1 MTSSSSSP
9 RCCSPF
15 PAAAAG
21 AQARLDDR
29 DRRALDRMVGF
40 LQDSQND
47 DGGYGGQPGAASDP
61 LFSAWVGIGLA
72 AAGVN
77 PQDQRTPRGRDLVSY
92 VARAGP
98 VTRSSDGHWVTTE
111 FERIGMLANAAGI
124 DPRRF
129 GGRDY
134 VGPLLARQ
142 APAGWFPHTRTDPA
156 PGVNDT
162 IFAIV
167 FLAGVDDPALAP
179 AIARAADAVEAMQR
193 PDGTWPAT
201 RPGGPT
207 DVDMTGAAIQALC
220 AARRC
225 GSPRVRA
232 ALGWLRERQQ
242 PDGGWNSTPH
252 PGPSNT
258 GTTPWVVQA
267 LWAAGID
274 PRTWRRGG
282 RDPLDFL
289 RAMQRR
295 DGSVRWKA
303 AADMNPTW
311 MTAYAAPAY
320 AGHAWPVPAPARA
333 RPERGERGGQDP
345 QRRRRDERR
354 AGRGGVAEEGD
365 GPVAIGGGGRGAP
378 LFSRPQPQSRGATPG
393 GDPRDR
399 GRAAVAAVHPRPPR
413 RDRQRRRQ
421 RDRCPRGRAERAR
434 PAGGRGRS
442 RCGRGSRDRPRRPR
456 HRRSRPHDRS
466 RSRPPLR
473 LGRRHRDPVDDAR
486 HRRRGRARVRR
497 RRPRRAPAHAEAT
510 MTALAAAFAVAGS
523 FEDALA
529 RIAGALRVPVVLL
542 ALLAL
547 LALAYEL
554 GAFAFEWWRR
564 RRPGAAAVG
573 SLVAAARREPALAPA
588 LVRRAPS
595 PAAGRAIGELATATR
610 SERVLARFELA
621 AQRRLDRTRLLV
633 RAGPALGLM
642 GTLIPLAP
650 GLAALGRGDVAA
662 LADDLRTAFAAT
674 VIGLLVGTTA
684 FALTLARTRMYSE
697 DLAELEEATEA

>member
-1 MTSSSSSP
+1 MRP
-9 RCCSPF
+9 RPRDLVVLLAALLLAV

-21 AQARLDDR
+21 AQAPLDDR

-72 AAGVN
+72 AAGIN

-111 FERIGMLANAAGI
+111 FERIGMLANAAGL

-179 AIARAADAVEAMQR
+179 TIARAADAVEAMQR

-333 RPERGERGGQDP
+333 QPERGERGGQDP

-393 GDPRDR
+393 GVRDTAAEQQSLPSTR
-399 GRAAVAAVHPRPPR
+399 GRRGATGSAAASGIGARGGVQNARVPQAAAAGAGSVEGVVIG
-413 RDRQRRRQ
+413 RDA
-421 RDRCPRGRAERAR
+421 RGTE
-434 PAGGRGRS
+434 GRGRTIAVAPGLRS
-442 RCGRGSRDRPRRPR
+442 ASAGGTQAPWTTLGIGAAAALAFAGGARGERRRTRRPR
-456 HRRSRPHDRS
+456 
-466 RSRPPLR
+466 
-473 LGRRHRDPVDDAR
+473 
-486 HRRRGRARVRR
+486 
-497 RRPRRAPAHAEAT
+497 
-510 MTALAAAFAVAGS
+510 
-523 FEDALA
+523 
-529 RIAGALRVPVVLL
+529 
-542 ALLAL
+542 
-547 LALAYEL
+547 
-554 GAFAFEWWRR
+554 
-564 RRPGAAAVG
+564 
-573 SLVAAARREPALAPA
+573 
-588 LVRRAPS
+588 
-595 PAAGRAIGELATATR
+595 
-610 SERVLARFELA
+610 
-621 AQRRLDRTRLLV
+621 
-633 RAGPALGLM
+633 
-642 GTLIPLAP
+642 
-650 GLAALGRGDVAA
+650 
-662 LADDLRTAFAAT
+662 
-674 VIGLLVGTTA
+674 
-684 FALTLARTRMYSE
+684 
-697 DLAELEEATEA
+697 